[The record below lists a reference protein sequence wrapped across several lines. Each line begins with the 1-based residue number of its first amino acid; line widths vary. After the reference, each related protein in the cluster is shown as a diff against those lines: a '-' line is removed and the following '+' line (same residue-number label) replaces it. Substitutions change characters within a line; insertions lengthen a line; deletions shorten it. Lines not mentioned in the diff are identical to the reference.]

1 MSTDLSY
8 ALHVR
13 LRHLVIEAHAT
24 SWTNTFGVRYRKTQA
39 NRLCDSA
46 RLREACLLVGTIISP
61 NGLGPAA
68 LRDSLVT
75 ELLRE
80 GVLVKTDA
88 GHVVPWVGRG
98 RSRSAAAPT
107 PGDMPEGKDLRGR

>member
-1 MSTDLSY
+1 MSADFSY

-24 SWTNTFGVRYRKTQA
+24 SWLNTFGVRYRKTQA

-68 LRDSLVT
+68 LRDFLVS

-80 GVLVKTDA
+80 GVLVKIDT
-88 GHVVPWVGRG
+88 GHVVPWVERD
-98 RSRSAAAPT
+98 RSRIAALPT
-107 PGDMPEGKDLRGR
+107 RGDIREDKDLRGR